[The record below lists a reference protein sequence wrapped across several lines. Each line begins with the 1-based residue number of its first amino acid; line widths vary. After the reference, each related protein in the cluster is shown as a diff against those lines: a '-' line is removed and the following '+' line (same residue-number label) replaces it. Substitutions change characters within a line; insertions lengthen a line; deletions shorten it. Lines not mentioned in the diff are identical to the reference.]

1 LESPYYQH
9 LEWGTL
15 SRVHS
20 KEIHKELLSFIFKNI
35 IISAPNAIWEMQ
47 AMDFVSFSSHHSCGM
62 EKCGISVSQLDP
74 LVFRF
79 LVPQNLFLG

>member
-47 AMDFVSFSSHHSCGM
+47 AMDFVSFSSYHSRSM
-62 EKCGISVSQLDP
+62 EKFGIAISQLDP
-74 LVFRF
+74 LVSRF
-79 LVPQNLFLG
+79 LVPQQLLLG